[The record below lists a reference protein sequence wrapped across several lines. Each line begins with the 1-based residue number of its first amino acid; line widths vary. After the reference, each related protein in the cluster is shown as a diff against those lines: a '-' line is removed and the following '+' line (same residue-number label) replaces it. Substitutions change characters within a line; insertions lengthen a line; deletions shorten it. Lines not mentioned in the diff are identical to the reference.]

1 MYNYVKDSFDKV
13 QRQYVRIRVVEAL
26 FYRGQAVQVNKVRYV
41 SEEFYGQVFN
51 FLITSIR
58 TVATTTA
65 ASDSFQGRMCL
76 TI

>member
-1 MYNYVKDSFDKV
+1 MYNYVKNSFDKI

-26 FYRGQAVQVNKVRYV
+26 FYRGKAVQINKVRYV

-51 FLITSIR
+51 FLITSVR

-65 ASDSFQGRMCL
+65 SNTFQGRMCL